1 MHMLERYRLFEGLD
15 PQALDDIA
23 AYARVS
29 HARRGAILFEE
40 HTPAETL
47 YAVQNGWV
55 RLYKLAVDG
64 RQSVIRLSGP
74 SDVVGISAVLPEGM
88 YTLAAQAISPCR
100 LLTWRARDLHR
111 LIDRYPML
119 QSNSLRLL
127 SEYRDHLQQQ
137 FLELATEHVE
147 QRLAH
152 TLIRLADQYGAPTGA
167 PGQVKIPLMQRDLA
181 DLIGVSHYTVNRLL
195 HLWQQQGLVQSRRGC
210 VVVTDRQQ
218 LLTRAETPFE
228 S

>member
-55 RLYKLAVDG
+55 RLYKLAADG

-100 LLTWRARDLHR
+100 LLTWQARDLHR
-111 LIDRYPML
+111 LIDRYPVL

-152 TLIRLADQYGAPTGA
+152 TLIRLADQYGAPTGTA
-167 PGQVKIPLMQRDLA
+167 GQVKIPLMQRDLA
-181 DLIGVSHYTVNRLL
+181 DLTGVSHYTVNRLL

-218 LLTRAETPFE
+218 LLTRAETPSE

>member
-1 MHMLERYRLFEGLD
+1 MILLHM
-15 PQALDDIA
+15 
-23 AYARVS
+23 RVYLT
-29 HARRGAILFEE
+29 RD
-40 HTPAETL
+40 
-47 YAVQNGWV
+47 AVQSCSRNIL
-55 RLYKLAVDG
+55 RRRRCTRCKTDG
-64 RQSVIRLSGP
+64 YVSTNSLLMDDRAVIRLSGP

-100 LLTWRARDLHR
+100 LLTWQARDLHR

-218 LLTRAETPFE
+218 LLTRAETPSE

>member
-1 MHMLERYRLFEGLD
+1 MHVLERYRLFEGLD

-29 HARRGAILFEE
+29 QARRGAILFEE
-40 HTPAETL
+40 HTPAEAL

-55 RLYKLAVDG
+55 RLYKLAADG

-74 SDVVGISAVLPEGM
+74 SDIVGISAVLPEGM

-100 LLTWRARDLHR
+100 LLTWRACDLHR
-111 LIDRYPML
+111 LIDRYPVL
-119 QSNSLRLL
+119 QRSSLRLL

-152 TLIRLADQYGAPTGA
+152 ALIRLADQYGAPISA
-167 PGQVKIPLMQRDLA
+167 PGQVKIPIMQRDLA

-218 LLTRAETPFE
+218 LLTRAETSFE